1 MKYILLFIFTV
12 LLSLPSYGSVVIMGT
27 RVIYPAEQ
35 KSINV
40 RLNNGDSTPSLIQ
53 AWLDTGDPSSPPDSV
68 RVPFIITPPVFRMEP
83 LSGQTM
89 RIMYTG
95 EKLPADRES
104 LFWLNVLD
112 IPAKPSFAGKSEK
125 AQGYNYLQFAVR
137 SRIKFFFRPDGLPF
151 SPDDAYKKV
160 TWQLTGGD
168 TLQASNPTPYFI
180 TFSTVSV
187 GQGAQKVSSTQ
198 GGMAAPFS
206 SVTFRLKQKVS
217 PSGKVEWTV
226 VNDNGGYQKGES
238 VVK

>member
-1 MKYILLFIFTV
+1 MFTGHFAPCLRSLYETYSAV
-12 LLSLPSYGSVVIMGT
+12 HFYRSFVSALIWQCGYYGDQGYLSCRT
-27 RVIYPAEQ
+27 

-112 IPAKPSFAGKSEK
+112 IPAKPS
-125 AQGYNYLQFAVR
+125 
-137 SRIKFFFRPDGLPF
+137 LPENL
-151 SPDDAYKKV
+151 KKHR
-160 TWQLTGGD
+160 D
-168 TLQASNPTPYFI
+168 II
-180 TFSTVSV
+180 TFSLPYEAGLSFF
-187 GQGAQKVSSTQ
+187 
-198 GGMAAPFS
+198 P
-206 SVTFRLKQKVS
+206 
-217 PSGKVEWTV
+217 P
-226 VNDNGGYQKGES
+226 
-238 VVK
+238 

>member
-1 MKYILLFIFTV
+1 MKHILLFIFTV

-95 EKLPADRES
+95 EKLPA
-104 LFWLNVLD
+104 
-112 IPAKPSFAGKSEK
+112 
-125 AQGYNYLQFAVR
+125 
-137 SRIKFFFRPDGLPF
+137 
-151 SPDDAYKKV
+151 
-160 TWQLTGGD
+160 
-168 TLQASNPTPYFI
+168 
-180 TFSTVSV
+180 
-187 GQGAQKVSSTQ
+187 
-198 GGMAAPFS
+198 
-206 SVTFRLKQKVS
+206 
-217 PSGKVEWTV
+217 
-226 VNDNGGYQKGES
+226 
-238 VVK
+238 

>member
-1 MKYILLFIFTV
+1 MKHILLFIFTV

-68 RVPFIITPPVFRMEP
+68 RVPFIITPPVFRVEP

-168 TLQASNPTPYFI
+168 TLQASNPTPY
-180 TFSTVSV
+180 
-187 GQGAQKVSSTQ
+187 
-198 GGMAAPFS
+198 
-206 SVTFRLKQKVS
+206 L
-217 PSGKVEWTV
+217 
-226 VNDNGGYQKGES
+226 
-238 VVK
+238 

>member
-1 MKYILLFIFTV
+1 MKHILLFIFTV

-53 AWLDTGDPSSPPDSV
+53 AWLDTGDRFFPPDSV

-89 RIMYTG
+89 RSSSG

-137 SRIKFFFRPDGLPF
+137 SRIKFFFPPDGLPF

-160 TWQLTGGD
+160 TWQLTGSD

-187 GQGAQKVSSTQ
+187 GQGAGKNKQYS
-198 GGMAAPFS
+198 GGNG
-206 SVTFRLKQKVS
+206 R
-217 PSGKVEWTV
+217 TV
-226 VNDNGGYQKGES
+226 FFCHFQTLSRRFLRQEKWNGRW
-238 VVK
+238 